1 MAHLITAV
9 LEGSIAEELGISAGD
24 TLVSINDEPVIDQI
38 DYQALTIFEK
48 LEILTLKDDEE
59 ILYEVEK
66 DEYEP
71 LGIQLA
77 ETMISK
83 PRLCRNKCVFCFID
97 QMTPSLRSTLY
108 VKDDDWRMSLM
119 MGNYVTLTN
128 VSEEEFERIIKRKAS
143 PLYISVHATD
153 GETRKRMMNNR
164 HAGDIMAKLTRL
176 KENGIRFHCQVVL
189 CPGYND
195 GDVLEQTIDDLLSLY
210 PAAQSVA
217 LVPVGM
223 TKFREGL
230 AELTPYDM
238 LSANTLLDEIRP
250 IQRLLLKEIGT
261 RFVFP
266 SDEFYCLSNREIPS
280 EEEYEGF
287 PQIENGV
294 GLLSLFE
301 ADVRYAYEQNPKPKG
316 LAKNRLIA
324 CGTSVA
330 RHLERLISAYG
341 PKYTT
346 TEVKPIYN
354 DFFGRTVTVT
364 GLITGGDL
372 LNQLKGVQA
381 DEILICANML
391 RAERDLFL
399 DDMTLDEVRKGL
411 LPAKLTVIENDGTAF
426 YNAICGLEE
435 Q

>member
-9 LEGSIAEELGISAGD
+9 HEGSIAQEIGILEGD
-24 TLVSINDEPVIDQI
+24 SLVSINGEDIIDQI
-38 DYQALTIFEK
+38 DYQALSI
-48 LEILTLKDDEE
+48 LEELDILINRNDEE
-59 ILYEVEK
+59 ILFQIEK
-66 DEYEP
+66 DEDEP

-77 ETMISK
+77 ETLISK
-83 PRLCRNKCVFCFID
+83 PRVCRNNCVFCFID
-97 QMTPSLRSTLY
+97 QMPPSLRSTLY

-128 VSEEEFERIIKRKAS
+128 VSDAEFERIIKRHAS

-153 GETRKRMMNNR
+153 GETRKRMMNNKN
-164 HAGDIMAKLTRL
+164 ADQIMQKLTRL
-176 KENGIRFHCQVVL
+176 KEAGIQFHCQVVL

-195 GDVLEQTIDDLLSLY
+195 GDILEQTLDDLVSLY

-230 AELTPYDM
+230 AKLTPFDM
-238 LSANTLLDEIRP
+238 RSANDVLDFVRP
-250 IQRLLLKEIGT
+250 IQRLLLREIGT

-266 SDEFYCLSNREIPS
+266 SDEFYCLSRRDIPP

-301 ADVRYAYEQNPKPKG
+301 ADVRYAYDQNPKPKG
-316 LAKNRLIA
+316 RAAKRLIA

-330 RHLERLISAYG
+330 LHMERLIKMYG
-341 PKYTT
+341 PDYTA

-354 DFFGRTVTVT
+354 DFFGRSITVT
-364 GLITGGDL
+364 GLIAGGDL
-372 LNQLKGVQA
+372 VKQLQGA
-381 DEILICANML
+381 EAEEILICANML

-399 DDMTLDEVRKGL
+399 DNMPLEEARQAL
-411 LPAKLTVIENDGTAF
+411 LPAKLVVIENDGEAF

>member
-9 LEGSIAEELGISAGD
+9 HADGIAQEIGILKGD
-24 TLVSINDEPVIDQI
+24 LLVSINGEEIIDQI
-38 DYQALTIFEK
+38 DFQALSVLEN
-48 LEILTLKDDEE
+48 LEILIKRKDEE
-59 ILYEVEK
+59 ILFEIEK
-66 DEYEP
+66 DEDEP
-71 LGIQLA
+71 LGIQMA

-83 PRLCRNKCVFCFID
+83 PRLCRNNCVFCFID
-97 QMTPSLRSTLY
+97 QMPPSLRSTLY

-128 VSEEEFERIIKRKAS
+128 VSDAEFDRIIRRQAS

-153 GETRKRMMNNR
+153 GEVRKRMMNNKN
-164 HAGDIMAKLTRL
+164 ADQIMEKLTRL
-176 KENGIRFHCQVVL
+176 KEAGIQFHCQVVL

-195 GDVLEQTIDDLLSLY
+195 GEILEQTLGDLVSLY

-217 LVPVGM
+217 LVPVGT
-223 TKFREGL
+223 TKFRDGL
-230 AELTPYDM
+230 AKLIPYDM
-238 LSANTLLDEIRP
+238 RTANDLLDFVRP

-266 SDEFYCLSNREIPS
+266 ADEFYCLSKRDVPP

-301 ADVRYAYEQNPKPKG
+301 ADVRYAYRQNPKPKG
-316 LAKNRLIA
+316 RPAKRLIA
-324 CGTSVA
+324 CGSSVA
-330 RHLERLISAYG
+330 LSLERLIREYG
-341 PKYTT
+341 PTYTT
-346 TEVKPIYN
+346 THVQPITN

-364 GLITGGDL
+364 GLVTGGDL
-372 LNQLKGVQA
+372 IGQLKGA
-381 DEILICANML
+381 ETEEILICANML
-391 RAERDLFL
+391 RAEQDLFL
-399 DDMTLDEVRKGL
+399 DDVSLEEARQAL
-411 LPAKLTVIENDGTAF
+411 LPAKLIVIENDGMAF

-435 Q
+435 A